1 MLKFLKD
8 EINFV
13 DVFLTSFRESDTR
26 IRITRFMRVY
36 MMMLSGHAGDA

>member
-26 IRITRFMRVY
+26 VTRSMRVY
-36 MMMLSGHAGDA
+36 MRMLSGHAGDA

>member
-8 EINFV
+8 EIKFV

-26 IRITRFMRVY
+26 ITRFTRVY
-36 MMMLSGHAGDA
+36 MRMLSGHAGDV

>member
-8 EINFV
+8 EIKFV

-26 IRITRFMRVY
+26 ITRIKRVY
-36 MMMLSGHAGDA
+36 MRMLSGHAGDA

>member
-8 EINFV
+8 EIKFV

-26 IRITRFMRVY
+26 TRITRFTRVY

>member
-13 DVFLTSFRESDTR
+13 DMFLISFRESDT
-26 IRITRFMRVY
+26 RITRFMRVY
-36 MMMLSGHAGDA
+36 MRMLFGHAGDA